1 MTEAQISGLWT
12 LLYFVLIFGGIL
24 LIYFLVWT
32 AIWHPIKKKD
42 DHEKKL
48 KEERKELQEIQVAKG
63 VEWDKYKE
71 QQNELDRLRKS
82 YFQLKDTAAKEKEQI
97 AKLKV
102 DKENILSH
110 LNELKKQNKANNKE
124 KKEVVQKT

>member
-1 MTEAQISGLWT
+1 MTEAQLSGLWT

-71 QQNELDRLRKS
+71 QQNEIDRLRKS
-82 YFQLKDTAAKEKEQI
+82 YFQLKENAEKEKEQI

-102 DKENILSH
+102 DKDNLVSH
-110 LNELKKQNKANNKE
+110 LKELKKDKSSDNP
-124 KKEVVQKT
+124 KK

>member
-1 MTEAQISGLWT
+1 MTESQISGLWT
-12 LLYFVLIFGGIL
+12 LLYFVLIFAGIL

-82 YFQLKDTAAKEKEQI
+82 YFQLKDTTAKEKEQI

-124 KKEVVQKT
+124 KKK

>member
-32 AIWHPIKKKD
+32 AIWYPIKRKD
-42 DHEKKL
+42 EHEKKIN
-48 KEERKELQEIQVAKG
+48 EERKELQEIQVAKG

-71 QQNELDRLRKS
+71 QQNEIDRLRKS
-82 YFQLKDTAAKEKEQI
+82 YFQLKDTASKEKEKLAQ
-97 AKLKV
+97 LKV
-102 DKENILSH
+102 DKDNLQTHIKQ
-110 LNELKKQNKANNKE
+110 LKKDKNTDKS
-124 KKEVVQKT
+124 KK

>member
-1 MTEAQISGLWT
+1 MTEAQLSGLWT

-48 KEERKELQEIQVAKG
+48 SEERKELQEIQVAKG

-71 QQNELDRLRKS
+71 QQNEIDRLRKS
-82 YFQLKDTAAKEKEQI
+82 YFHLKETAEKEKEQI

-102 DKENILSH
+102 DKDNLINH
-110 LNELKKQNKANNKE
+110 LKELKKDKSSDKQ
-124 KKEVVQKT
+124 KK

>member
-48 KEERKELQEIQVAKG
+48 SEERKELQEIQVAKG

-71 QQNELDRLRKS
+71 QQNEIDRLRKS
-82 YFQLKDTAAKEKEQI
+82 YFQLKETAEKEKEQI

-110 LNELKKQNKANNKE
+110 LNELKKQNQSSSKE
-124 KKEVVQKT
+124 KKK